1 MITTDQVKELRNKTG
16 ISVMQCKKALE
27 EAAGD
32 MDKALLILKKKGA
45 DVASKKS
52 TRELGAGVVASY
64 IHGNGSIGALV
75 VLQSETDFVS
85 KNKEFG
91 DLAYSIAMQVSATKP
106 EFLSKEDIGEEE
118 MTKAR
123 EVFMAEVANKPAD
136 LQEKILEGKLDAYFK
151 ERILLEQSF
160 IKNEDQTIRQLIES
174 ATQKFGEKIQ
184 VARFVRFV
192 AVEK

>member
-27 EAAGD
+27 EAGGD
-32 MDKALLILKKKGA
+32 MDKALMLLKKKGA

-52 TRELGAGVVASY
+52 SRDLGAGVVASY
-64 IHGNGSIGALV
+64 IHGNGSIGAMV

-91 DLAYSIAMQVSATKP
+91 ELAYDIAMHVSATNP

-118 MTKAR
+118 LAKAKEAFLG
-123 EVFMAEVANKPAD
+123 EVKGKPED
-136 LQEKILEGKLDAYFK
+136 LQEKILEGKIDAYFK
-151 ERILLEQSF
+151 ERILLDQSF
-160 IKNEDQTIRQLIES
+160 IKNDEVTIRQLIEN

-184 VARFVRFV
+184 VARYVRFV

>member
-27 EAAGD
+27 EAGGD
-32 MDKALLILKKKGA
+32 MEKALMLLKKKGA

-52 TRELGAGVVASY
+52 GRDLGAGVVASY
-64 IHGNGSIGALV
+64 IHGNGSIGAMV

-91 DLAYSIAMQVSATKP
+91 ELARDIAMHVSATNP
-106 EFLSKEDIGEEE
+106 EFLSKEEISEAEMEKAKEAFLGEV
-118 MTKAR
+118 KG
-123 EVFMAEVANKPAD
+123 KPAD
-136 LQEKILEGKLDAYFK
+136 LQDKILEGKIDAYFK
-151 ERILLEQSF
+151 ERILLDQSF
-160 IKNEDQTIRQLIES
+160 IKNDEMTIRQLIES